1 MDTTRPAPA
10 RFQDARAAAAGKW
23 PTIRYAVRGWGPTA
37 RLCVISLVTEAPLLL
52 WAATR
57 R

>member
-1 MDTTRPAPA
+1 MDPTRPAPA
-10 RFQDARAAAAGKW
+10 RREAAQEASGKW
-23 PTIRYAVRGWGPTA
+23 ATVRYAVRGWGPTA

-52 WAATR
+52 WAVTR